1 MRQAPLFLSQRS
13 VVWAGRQ
20 TLAWSWLCPLNHA
33 DAVFFSSWQL
43 GPPSSPRVCS
53 APEPHEDLNKVYSRP
68 RFGRLHIPRLKIRL
82 VVKPQ
87 TGMEWLWAPPWSKP
101 GHKIEMED
109 YLPDSEIPKTLNC
122 FNHSWFCCL
131 EYYMYKSVCMR
142 CTEEKL
148 LLHAYVYSNLFNSK
162 YVFIQTNYA
171 YMYIYILISHI
182 TTHKR
187 NFKSLWKTFLRNGV
201 FMS

>member
-1 MRQAPLFLSQRS
+1 MPGHTQPQD
-13 VVWAGRQ
+13 Q
-20 TLAWSWLCPLNHA
+20 TCGKTTDRHGMALGSPMIKAWSQDRN
-33 DAVFFSSWQL
+33 
-43 GPPSSPRVCS
+43 
-53 APEPHEDLNKVYSRP
+53 
-68 RFGRLHIPRLKIRL
+68 GRLSAG
-82 VVKPQ
+82 Q
-87 TGMEWLWAPPWSKP
+87 
-101 GHKIEMED
+101 
-109 YLPDSEIPKTLNC
+109 IPKTLNC

-187 NFKSLWKTFLRNGV
+187 NFKSIWKTFLRNGV
-201 FMS
+201 FVS